1 MIIYDSTNPQD
12 IPTTAEAVA
21 GYVDGIYAWPDSGW
35 LRFPNSVKLSI
46 AISATS
52 EADALDVENGD
63 ATPAQA
69 PGWVK
74 AQIARGIKPWVYCNR
89 SNRSAVELACQSA
102 GIGPTQMA
110 LWVATLDGTQS
121 VAAGF
126 YPVAAVQYAN
136 STLAGG
142 HYDLSITTAYGD
154 TSGQL
159 TGGDTFLAALTDTQ
173 QLTIYNFVKDLY
185 DTFNPS
191 LPPDGGGLGAANMT
205 WANWLIELRAEVDEI
220 KAKVDALSTASPSAE
235 PKTLTIQGP
244 ITGTLA

>member
-12 IPTTAEAVA
+12 IPTSAEAVA

-46 AISATS
+46 AVSAS
-52 EADALDVENGD
+52 SQADALDVETGD
-63 ATPAQA
+63 ATPSQA

-74 AQIARGIKPWVYCNR
+74 AQIARGIKPWIYCNR
-89 SNRSAVELACQSA
+89 SNRSAVEVACQSA

-154 TSGQL
+154 TSGSL
-159 TGGDTFLAALTDTQ
+159 TGGLDLATADDIMAKLDKS
-173 QLTIYNFVKDLY
+173 FADLWNGR
-185 DTFNPS
+185 D
-191 LPPDGGGLGAANMT
+191 
-205 WANWLIELRAEVDEI
+205 
-220 KAKVDALSTASPSAE
+220 TASGAPWPALAELDARLTQLEADVKALQAASPAAPE